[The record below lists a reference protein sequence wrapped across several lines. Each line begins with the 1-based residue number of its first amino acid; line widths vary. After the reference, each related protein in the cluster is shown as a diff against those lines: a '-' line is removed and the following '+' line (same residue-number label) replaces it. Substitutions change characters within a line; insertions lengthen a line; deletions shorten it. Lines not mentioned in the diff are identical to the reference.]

1 MPDCFAPSPADLPA
15 PIASIQSR
23 LERAVRAEQESELRA
38 LRALYAAGSLR
49 RLQREGVV
57 LVGLAAEQGGR
68 LFRSTLWRFEL
79 LRPTGRSGPAQPG
92 QGQQQLPHH
101 KFKAGV
107 SVLITRHVPE
117 GGGGGGAKKDGGG
130 GGDVAVA
137 VDEEAGAMPM
147 DGVEGVVTEVSCYL
161 TMLVKKMHIVYFLS
175 RCFSSCTSKD
185 CTGHV
190 TLGLEVNSGWVSQTR
205 QVSDL
210 VALAVLLLLLITTR
224 RSTKT
229 TS

>member
-1 MPDCFAPSPADLPA
+1 MRGPRALPLLVAAHALSGHKAETPGWLAPCPADLPA

-23 LERAVRAEQESELRA
+23 LERAVKAEQESELRA

-57 LVGLAAEQGGR
+57 LVGLAAAQTGR

-79 LRPTGRSGPAQPG
+79 LRPTGRSGPGQQG
-92 QGQQQLPHH
+92 QGQQQQLPYH

-117 GGGGGGAKKDGGG
+117 GGGGGGGGGRKGG

-147 DGVEGVVTEVSCYL
+147 DGVEGVVTEVSAA
-161 TMLVKKMHIVYFLS
+161 LS
-175 RCFSSCTSKD
+175 GVLARTVRGTS
-185 CTGHV
+185 
-190 TLGLEVNSGWVSQTR
+190 R
-205 QVSDL
+205 
-210 VALAVLLLLLITTR
+210 
-224 RSTKT
+224 
-229 TS
+229 